1 MTFTYNFRIVPELA
15 IAVAIAALV
24 PLLQALAG
32 ITGMADL
39 TPEFWDGVLAGCI
52 RAGIGALLAIIT
64 GGGFQKPGV
73 PGPTPT
79 GPVSG

>member
-1 MTFTYNFRIVPELA
+1 MTYNFRIVPELA
-15 IAVAIAALV
+15 IAVALAALV

-32 ITGMADL
+32 ITGLADL

-64 GGGFQKPGV
+64 GGGFQKPGE
-73 PGPTPT
+73 PGPDLQ
-79 GPVSG
+79 